1 MIWVNMFHFGG
12 MIAAIIF
19 VIIKLIK
26 NKEKCKSFTVVIILL
41 ELVYYITS
49 ALYTWMKSIKKAKI
63 DSDIETVL
71 LCILD
76 STILLPKCLY
86 AL

>member
-1 MIWVNMFHFGG
+1 MIWVDMFHYGG
-12 MIAAIIF
+12 MIAVIIF

-26 NKEKCKSFTVVIILL
+26 SKEKCKSFTVVIILL
-41 ELVYYITS
+41 ELVFYITF
-49 ALYTWMKSIKKAKI
+49 ALYTWMNSIKKTKI

-76 STILLPKCLY
+76 STLLLPK
-86 AL
+86 